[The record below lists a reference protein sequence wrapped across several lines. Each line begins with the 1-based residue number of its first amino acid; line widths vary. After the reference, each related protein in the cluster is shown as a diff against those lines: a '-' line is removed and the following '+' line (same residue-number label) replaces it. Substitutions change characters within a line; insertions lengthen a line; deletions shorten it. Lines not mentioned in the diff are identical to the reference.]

1 MIKNEFRF
9 LFNTLSDEEIIDLH
23 LLDPYFLDIFC
34 YMLTLEVQTER
45 ENHEKMD
52 S

>member
-1 MIKNEFRF
+1 MIRNEFRF
-9 LFNTLSDEEIIDLH
+9 LFNTLSEDEIIDLH

-34 YMLTLEVQTER
+34 YMLTLEVQIER
-45 ENHEKMD
+45 ERNEKMD